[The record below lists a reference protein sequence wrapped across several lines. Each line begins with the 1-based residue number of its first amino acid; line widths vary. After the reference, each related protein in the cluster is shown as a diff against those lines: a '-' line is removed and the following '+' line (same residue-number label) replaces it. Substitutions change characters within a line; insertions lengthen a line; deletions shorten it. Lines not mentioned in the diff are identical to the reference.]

1 MAASVVVVL
10 VSSLASSSSS
20 IAIFRRRRL
29 KRSHPEKRG
38 VSLFGKETIDLFCVR
53 SSQHMIDGRTKVVT
67 LPEGVVYVS
76 SKRQSSH
83 MLLEKVMALTPFLSL
98 TLLLVTT

>member
-83 MLLEKVMALTPFLSL
+83 MLLEKVMALTPFRSL